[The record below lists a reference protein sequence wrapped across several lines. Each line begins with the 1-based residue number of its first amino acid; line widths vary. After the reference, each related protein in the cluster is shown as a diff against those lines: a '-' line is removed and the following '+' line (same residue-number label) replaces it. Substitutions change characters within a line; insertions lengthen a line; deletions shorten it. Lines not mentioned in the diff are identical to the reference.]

1 MTTTTIPTLTV
12 RLDEVEGLTGWTA
25 RLMPGTPE
33 RPDPILTVADA
44 EGVVQAARR
53 IHGLADAELEP
64 LIESVPGT
72 DTGMLVD
79 LLVPIDVLD
88 PALMEGAGIRAVV
101 LPERTA
107 RQLAQRALEMREVR
121 MIDAEEEAAARPPAP
136 APAGQSDAADAEGDF

>member
-25 RLMPGTPE
+25 RLAPGTPE

-64 LIESVPGT
+64 LIEEDGA
-72 DTGMLVD
+72 TGVLVD
-79 LLVPIDVLD
+79 LLVPIGALD
-88 PALMEGAGIRAVV
+88 PALMEGAGIGAAA

-107 RQLAQRALEMREVR
+107 RRLAQRALEMREVR
-121 MIDAEEEAAARPPAP
+121 MIDAEEESAVRPPAP
-136 APAGQSDAADAEGDF
+136 APAGQSDAADAEWDF